1 MNCMRFITNLLAGL
15 FLTGVLALA
24 PTNSFARGG
33 GGGGGGHFG
42 GGGGGHFLEA
52 PATLEGLAAA
62 EARLW
67 RMDSTDRSRRGGVV
81 MVRGIMMAV
90 GRIIRTL
97 GTMGIPDHL
106 ITGSTTIPAR
116 TMTTATPLMCNRH
129 RVM

>member
-1 MNCMRFITNLLAGL
+1 MGE
-15 FLTGVLALA
+15 V
-24 PTNSFARGG
+24 
-33 GGGGGGHFG
+33 
-42 GGGGGHFLEA
+42 EV
-52 PATLEGLAAA
+52 ATLEGFTAGLAAA

-67 RMDSTDRSRRGGVV
+67 RM
-81 MVRGIMMAV
+81 AV

-97 GTMGIPDHL
+97 RTTGIPDHL